1 MVGGECHPKSD
12 ADCAA
17 ADFCTSSLLKHC
29 KFDPKSGYCRNASE
43 L

>member
-12 ADCAA
+12 ADCATS
-17 ADFCTSSLLKHC
+17 DFCADAFLQHC
-29 KFDPKSGYCRNASE
+29 KFDPKSGYCRNASD